1 MSGHDLAEAR
11 VVRAILAVLGI
22 AALIYGGLSLVAVV
36 DQATH
41 YVSPVW
47 TLIAAP
53 VLFLVPPVLAVVSRF
68 LTLRTLRL
76 ALGAYTVAFLIAVG
90 TWLPAMHSAAM
101 PLDSPPWPLAITS
114 LGTVPAAL
122 AWRPVSAWAALA
134 GNAALLVIVRYAATG
149 GENLSEALQ
158 DGVFAIAFSS
168 IFTVVAIVAIR
179 NARALDAAA
188 AVARGIAASAASTAA
203 RAHERARLDAL
214 IHDELMTALYYAT
227 ADRGELT
234 GSVRSQAQRALA
246 ELARLDASRDDE
258 APVEPHALASRL
270 RAVLLELSSGLTIA
284 TDVRRTEP
292 LPVSIADAFA
302 EGAAEALRNSL
313 RHAGGPEVRRS
324 AVIRITARGATVI
337 VRDEG
342 KGFDPAAVDP
352 YRLGLVVSIR
362 GRLSAVPHGSAHV
375 ATAPGRGTTVTLD
388 WRDA

>member
-1 MSGHDLAEAR
+1 MNGDDLAEAR

-22 AALIYGGLSLVAVV
+22 AALIYGGLSLVMVIE
-36 DQATH
+36 QAED
-41 YVSPVW
+41 YVGSAW

-53 VLFLVPPVLAVVSRF
+53 VLFLVPPALVLVSRF
-68 LTLRTLRL
+68 VTLRTLRL
-76 ALGAYTVAFLIAVG
+76 ALGAYTIAFLIAVG

-101 PLDSPPWPLAITS
+101 PVSSPPWPLAITS
-114 LGTVPAAL
+114 MGTVPAAL
-122 AWRPVSAWAALA
+122 AWRPVSAWAALV
-134 GNAALLVIVRYAATG
+134 GNAVLLVIVRYAAMG
-149 GENLSEALQ
+149 GQDPAEALQ
-158 DGVFAIAFSS
+158 DGVFAVAFSS

-188 AVARGIAASAASTAA
+188 ASARAVAASAASTAA

-234 GSVRSQAQRALA
+234 GSVRAQAERALA
-246 ELARLDASRDDE
+246 ELERLDASRDDD

-270 RAVLLELSSGLTIA
+270 RSVLLDLSSGLAIT
-284 TDVRRTEP
+284 TEVRRTEP
-292 LPVSIADAFA
+292 LPADVADAFA
-302 EGAAEALRNSL
+302 EGATEALRNSL
-313 RHAGGPEVRRS
+313 RHAGGAEVRRS

-342 KGFDPAAVDP
+342 RGFDPAAVDP

-362 GRLSAVPHGSAHV
+362 GRLSAVARGSAHV